1 MGWLYNK
8 VSLHAVDSFFNRI
21 RRRSSLLER
30 PVPSATN
37 RGRVWN
43 AYSPY
48 RPEQINKIQTILR
61 ACHNYVWL
69 PEDKKRSVKGT
80 PAMRLGLAKGPLDLN
95 DILYFRGS

>member
-1 MGWLYNK
+1 M
-8 VSLHAVDSFFNRI
+8 
-21 RRRSSLLER
+21 LLER
-30 PVPSATN
+30 PFSSATN

-69 PEDKKRSVKGT
+69 PEGKKAAAKGT
-80 PAMRLGLAKGPLDLN
+80 PAMRLGLAKAPLNLS
-95 DILYFRGS
+95 DIIYYR